1 MEDLSF
7 SRKSQ
12 PLSHSTE
19 CGTLVQYRLPGYE
32 LFSKEL
38 VELIAD
44 IVLAEDVATTAD
56 LVADNLY
63 QHLFTATQVNLDTV
77 SNTVGACLSSYADAL
92 CSDHARGKLYQLCSE
107 HCAETMR
114 TLRLLF
120 ADEIVRDLR
129 FVGRAGRVVIFE
141 A

>member
-1 MEDLSF
+1 MGSTLINTEGDVEDLSF

-56 LVADNLY
+56 LVAAAVAPVWDAVVEGVRRVLPEW
-63 QHLFTATQVNLDTV
+63 LV
-77 SNTVGACLSSYADAL
+77 SPT
-92 CSDHARGKLYQLCSE
+92 
-107 HCAETMR
+107 
-114 TLRLLF
+114 
-120 ADEIVRDLR
+120 
-129 FVGRAGRVVIFE
+129 RAGRVSR
-141 A
+141 AGAT